1 VPGRFF
7 SFGLNH
13 SGGVALRWWRD
24 QFGAAEISE
33 AAARGIEAY
42 AVMDERLPTGPSPV
56 LVLPHFTG
64 RGTPSCDLAARGAV
78 LGLTLANSRH
88 EVFKGLLEGL
98 CFELRAN
105 LEAWQAA
112 GVRVDELVA
121 VGGGAKSAAWVQ
133 LKADVLGRPVRT
145 LRCPEAAALGAA
157 LLAGTA
163 VGVYAS
169 LEEAVARAV
178 APDRQFEPAA
188 HRAAHYQDR
197 WSVYQQVAAA
207 LRSMNPLL

>member
-1 VPGRFF
+1 
-7 SFGLNH
+7 
-13 SGGVALRWWRD
+13 
-24 QFGAAEISE
+24 
-33 AAARGIEAY
+33 
-42 AVMDERLPTGPSPV
+42 LPTGPSPV

-78 LGLTLANSRH
+78 LGLTLATSRH

-133 LKADVLGRPVRT
+133 LKADVLDRPVRT
-145 LRCPEAAALGAA
+145 LRCSEAAALGVA

-178 APDRQFEPAA
+178 APDRQFEPTPD
-188 HRAAHYQDR
+188 RAAHYRER
-197 WSVYQQVAAA
+197 WGVYQQVAAA
-207 LRSMNPLL
+207 LQSLNPLL